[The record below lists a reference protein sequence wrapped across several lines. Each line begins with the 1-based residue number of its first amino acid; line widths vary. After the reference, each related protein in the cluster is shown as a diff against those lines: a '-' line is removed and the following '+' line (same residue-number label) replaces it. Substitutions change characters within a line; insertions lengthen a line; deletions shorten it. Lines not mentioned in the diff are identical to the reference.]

1 MAVEVNG
8 SYSYYKNDLEEQM
21 KMRRQE
27 RAEEAEKERETAE
40 DINEIPFPKD
50 EYISSRT
57 SGRKTSGL
65 YRLVQDGDGNPK
77 VLFDD
82 PNKPVDTE
90 SADKQPVKCT
100 TNTDHVDKEIEKLKE
115 KKKQLEQQISA
126 TADEKTRKEL
136 EKKLAQVESELS
148 QKDNDTYRRQNA
160 IVE

>member
-8 SYSYYKNDLEEQM
+8 SYNYYKNDLEEQM

-27 RAEEAEKERETAE
+27 RAEKAEKEGEAAE

-65 YRLVQDGDGNPK
+65 YQLVQDGDGNPK

-115 KKKQLEQQISA
+115 KKKQLEQQINA
-126 TADEKTRKEL
+126 AADEKTRKEL